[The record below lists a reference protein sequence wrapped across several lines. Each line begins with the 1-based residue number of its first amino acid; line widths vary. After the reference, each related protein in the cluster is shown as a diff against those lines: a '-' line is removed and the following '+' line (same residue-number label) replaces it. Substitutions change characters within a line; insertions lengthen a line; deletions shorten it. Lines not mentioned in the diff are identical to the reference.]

1 MKKLLILL
9 FLLPLSLFAQNE
21 LIIQGDVVNI
31 RKAPNVQGEVV
42 TKAKRFDSLTI
53 LQKASQDV
61 IGGVTDFWYR
71 VQTST
76 GKVGYVFGNFT
87 SLKLEGQRTEEM
99 YLSEISMGDCFHI
112 IIGNHDFGLGYNN
125 FGAYSDFID
134 EFDSGIPKYVGKKF
148 RVTYNELFCMSSFA
162 CSPEQPEELTK
173 TETIVN
179 LILLN

>member
-1 MKKLLILL
+1 MKNYLFLL
-9 FLLPLSLFAQNE
+9 FLLPISIFAQTE

-42 TKAKRFDSLTI
+42 TKVKRFEHLSV
-53 LQKASQDV
+53 LQKASQDF
-61 IGGVTDFWYR
+61 IGGVTDYWYR

-87 SLKLEGQRTEEM
+87 SLKLEGQRTEDI

-112 IIGNHDFGLGYNN
+112 IFGDHDFGFGYNN
-125 FGAYSDFID
+125 YGAYSDFID

-148 RVTYNELFCMSSFA
+148 RVTYNELFSMCSEA
-162 CSPEQPEELTK
+162 CNPELPEKLIK

>member
-1 MKKLLILL
+1 MKHYLFLL
-9 FLLPLSLFAQNE
+9 FLLPISIFAQTE

-42 TKAKRFDSLTI
+42 AKVKRFEHLTV
-53 LQKASQDV
+53 LQKASQDF
-61 IGGVTDFWYR
+61 IGGVTDYWYR

-87 SLKLEGQRTEEM
+87 SLKLEGQRTEDI

-112 IIGNHDFGLGYNN
+112 IFGNHDFGYNN
-125 FGAYSDFID
+125 YGAYSDFID

-148 RVTYNELFCMSSFA
+148 RVTYNELFSMCSEA
-162 CSPEQPEELTK
+162 CNPELPEKLIK